1 MKNVILLFLSALLSL
16 QTAFGQI
23 KSKVDER
30 FELIGVMFALAG
42 VPEYGQIGVSSYK
55 EDIIDKFISFEN
67 SDEIEYIR
75 ILNQEH
81 AIGYNAVATTTDM
94 LEFHKGIIRLK
105 PCYEISKISEMDSRW
120 NEFLFAEYLKVVN
133 SFYKN
138 SNFHDFYTNHS
149 ELYNTMETQMD
160 QLLNDIKFEWFESF
174 FGKPFDR
181 QIQVMISLT
190 NSSSNYAIP
199 TGVILGIITDANGIP
214 RLSDIKKYS
223 LIHEI
228 CHHYTNPLFERLWPK
243 IKNEAEEIYP
253 TVEQQM
259 RQYAYSGARTVFA
272 EWLNNLCTLMY
283 YKEYE
288 PADYRG
294 NIGMNMSRGFIW
306 MERSVDFMEN
316 FYTDRE
322 RYPTINEFMSQ
333 IVNFV
338 KFTTGNLGFIVR
350 EYEARHPYI
359 LSIYPAI
366 NSEIDDVHEIIVT
379 FSEPMLGSTGFI
391 PQIDDSDVKPMFF
404 LKDLKW
410 SDDRRQIKFIIEPDE
425 AQENGF
431 YGFGLDPKWFLSLRY
446 FSLDPNS
453 QNLIFK
459 ISKK

>member
-1 MKNVILLFLSALLSL
+1 
-16 QTAFGQI
+16 
-23 KSKVDER
+23 
-30 FELIGVMFALAG
+30 
-42 VPEYGQIGVSSYK
+42 
-55 EDIIDKFISFEN
+55 
-67 SDEIEYIR
+67 
-75 ILNQEH
+75 
-81 AIGYNAVATTTDM
+81 
-94 LEFHKGIIRLK
+94 
-105 PCYEISKISEMDSRW
+105 
-120 NEFLFAEYLKVVN
+120 
-133 SFYKN
+133 
-138 SNFHDFYTNHS
+138 
-149 ELYNTMETQMD
+149 
-160 QLLNDIKFEWFESF
+160 
-174 FGKPFDR
+174 
-181 QIQVMISLT
+181 
-190 NSSSNYAIP
+190 
-199 TGVILGIITDANGIP
+199 
-214 RLSDIKKYS
+214 
-223 LIHEI
+223 
-228 CHHYTNPLFERLWPK
+228 
-243 IKNEAEEIYP
+243 
-253 TVEQQM
+253 
-259 RQYAYSGARTVFA
+259 
-272 EWLNNLCTLMY
+272 
-283 YKEYE
+283 
-288 PADYRG
+288 
-294 NIGMNMSRGFIW
+294 